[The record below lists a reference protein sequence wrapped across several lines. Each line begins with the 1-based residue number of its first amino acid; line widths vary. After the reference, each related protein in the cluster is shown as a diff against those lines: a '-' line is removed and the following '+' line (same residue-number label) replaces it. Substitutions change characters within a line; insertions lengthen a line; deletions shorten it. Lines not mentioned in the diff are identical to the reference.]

1 MPPLAFTL
9 ALAAAVLHAFWNIL
23 LARARDPESATVVAL
38 LAAVIVFAPVAALR
52 FDAEWD
58 VWPFIVVTSML
69 QLLYFALLAT
79 AYRKAEL
86 SFVYP
91 VARGVAPAIVLVV
104 SVVALGHATSP
115 AQVAGVVLVGV
126 GVLLVRGLRRPA
138 DPHALGFALGIAC
151 VIASYT
157 LLDKRGI
164 THASPIT
171 YLELSMIP
179 AALGYAGATLAVK
192 GRARVQAE
200 LGASAVL
207 AGLASF
213 AAYALILAAL
223 ARASAASV
231 AAVRETS
238 VVMATAFAAVVLH
251 ERVSGARLVGSLLVV
266 TGIALLGLR

>member
-23 LARARDPESATVVAL
+23 VAQARDPESATAVAL
-38 LAAVIVFAPVAALR
+38 LAAVIAFAPVTALR

-79 AYRKAEL
+79 AYREAEL

-104 SVVALGHATSP
+104 SVVVLGHATSP
-115 AQVAGVVLVGV
+115 AQVTGVILVGV
-126 GVLLVRGLRRPA
+126 GVLFVRGLRRPA
-138 DPHALGFALGIAC
+138 DSHALAFALGIAC

-179 AALGYAGATLAVK
+179 AALGYAGATIAVK
-192 GRARVQAE
+192 GRARVRTE
-200 LGASAVL
+200 VGVSAVL

-213 AAYALILAAL
+213 AAYALVLAAL
-223 ARASAASV
+223 ERASAASV

-238 VVMATAFAAVVLH
+238 VVMATAFAAVALH
-251 ERVSGARLVGSLLVV
+251 EQVSRSRLVGSLLVV
-266 TGIALLGLR
+266 AGIALLGLR

>member
-1 MPPLAFTL
+1 MSPLAFSL
-9 ALAAAVLHAFWNIL
+9 ALAAAFLHAIWNLL
-23 LARARDPESATVVAL
+23 LARARDTESATAVAL
-38 LAAVIVFAPVAALR
+38 LAAVIAFAPVTALT
-52 FDAEWD
+52 FDAEWA

-91 VARGVAPAIVLVV
+91 VARGVAPV
-104 SVVALGHATSP
+104 
-115 AQVAGVVLVGV
+115 VVLVASVTLLGHDTSV
-126 GVLLVRGLRRPA
+126 AQVTGVLLVGLGVLFVRGLERPP
-138 DPHALGFALGIAC
+138 DSQALWFALGIAA

-179 AALGYAGATLAVK
+179 AAAGYAIGVVAAK
-192 GRARVQAE
+192 GRAAVRAE
-200 LGASAVL
+200 IGPWPVV
-207 AGLASF
+207 AGLFSF
-213 AAYALILAAL
+213 AAYALVLAAL
-223 ARASAASV
+223 ERASAASV

-238 VVMATAFAAVVLH
+238 VVIATVLAALVLH
-251 ERVSGARLVGSLLVV
+251 EQVSRWRMLGSAIVVCGIGLL
-266 TGIALLGLR
+266 ALR